1 MLCLPARNVPFMDI
15 ITSTKSFRLDI
26 EHNHKVNEAETLTQ
40 SVTID

>member
-1 MLCLPARNVPFMDI
+1 MDI

-26 EHNHKVNEAETLTQ
+26 EHNLKVNEAETLTK